1 MRGAFRVHHRDK
13 IADPSLSRRCT
24 TTKTVVLSLV
34 SGAGFLVVYGALL
47 FGCAG
52 RWDLPMF
59 WAYLGVWAGTLLVAV
74 PAVDPTLIQERIRP
88 GPGGK
93 DYVTAI
99 VLTPLWLGQ
108 SVVAALDVGRHHW
121 SDTVPVAVQLLA
133 LLVMAAG
140 AAVTVWA
147 EVVNRFFSPVIRIQT
162 ERGHH
167 VITTGPYRY
176 LRHPGY
182 AAGTLLFFSGAVV
195 LGSWL
200 GILIGLSMIPPILV
214 RTIRE
219 DRILREQLEGYA
231 AYAEKVR
238 YRLLPGVW

>member
-1 MRGAFRVHHRDK
+1 
-13 IADPSLSRRCT
+13 
-24 TTKTVVLSLV
+24 LSLA
-34 SGAGFLVVYGALL
+34 SGAGFLAIFGAIL

-59 WAYLGVWAGTLLVAV
+59 WAFLGVWAASLLIAV
-74 PAVDPTLIQERIRP
+74 CVVDPTLLQERLRP

-93 DYVTAI
+93 DYFTAY
-99 VLTPLWLGQ
+99 VLSPLWLGQ
-108 SVVAALDVGRHHW
+108 SIIAALDVGRYHW
-121 SDTVPVAVQLLA
+121 SDTVPPAVQVIA
-133 LLVMAAG
+133 LVVMAAG

-147 EVVNRFFSPVIRIQT
+147 EAVNRFFSPVIRIQS

-167 VITTGPYRY
+167 VITTGPYRF

-182 AAGTLLFFSGAVV
+182 AGGSFLFLGGGLV

-200 GILIGLSMIPPILV
+200 AGLIGLFMLPPILV
-214 RTIRE
+214 RTVRE

-238 YRLLPGVW
+238 YRLVPGVW